1 MNSEMMLRKR
11 SRVEQNV
18 RDMKNTPFSGPE
30 FDEGFYVFA
39 IRVCSEKSTGKRKLI
54 PGKFYY
60 LLDGFT
66 IEGDSVYVDEY
77 RYRLPVFDY
86 YLEQVVTTPHVSFSA
101 IVGENGS
108 GKSSLVEFELRLINN
123 FSTAVF
129 GEYSKEPGWEHLH
142 FIKDVDGELYYLW
155 RKTVYCLKVHGRD
168 VSLIAFRRDGQDP
181 QSKRFLFFK
190 ENPVK
195 PLLPRILEVEGRP
208 IHGVF
213 SGDGDYYSKLKDLLP
228 RFFYTVVLNQSV
240 YAYNTSDFKR
250 ERNGEVYEQEV
261 RRGRKLDK
269 DGNEIDYSV
278 EDTCWLNGLFHKN
291 DGYQIPLVLSPFRKY
306 GNYDINTENTLA
318 YERLISQMVLAK
330 DEDRI
335 INGHLKVNS
344 FRLTLKDRNYDLKEI
359 RKNLGYSQF
368 VERDFTSMKKALI
381 AVWAEQI
388 HYNLS
393 ATVKWRQHGTK
404 ALNYLVYKTLK
415 IAATYEEYRD
425 FRNKYLREHASFDV
439 KDFTDL
445 VGKTIAN
452 YSHVSRK
459 LYRTVAYIIGGI
471 YEKHGG
477 KFVPFSL
484 NEIHE
489 QWNLASDAHTIDVKA
504 LVGAHLLQEA
514 SIPPPFFDL
523 SIGLRD
529 LNSGEEDIRF
539 EYLSSGEKQQAYT
552 TSSLIYHL
560 KNLDSVKEDKST
572 TDRVSYESVQ
582 IILEEVE
589 LYYHPELQR
598 TFVCNLLDGIL
609 RAKLR
614 HIKWISIQIVTH
626 SPFVLSDIPSYNVLA
641 LKKDNTEVGRI
652 PCFGGNIHE
661 MLKQSFFLQNGT
673 VGEFAK
679 WMTVRI
685 SQCLRVSRWMNN
697 LETRPSFLSMLE
709 ELPEEYNWLRKYM
722 TLDKN
727 HLNNQEA
734 FSLVYSPEVLLSQI
748 NLIEEP
754 VVRRVLLDDY
764 RRTFPDKKEEYKDS
778 MRALLQKQMD
788 ALEKL

>member
-1 MNSEMMLRKR
+1 MTPREIA
-11 SRVEQNV
+11 RVERKLQ
-18 RDMKNTPFSGPE
+18 DMKIFPFSGPRL
-30 FDEGFYVFA
+30 DEGFYVFA
-39 IRVCSEKSTGKRKLI
+39 IRVCSEGSTGKRKLI

-60 LLDGFT
+60 LLDGFSV
-66 IEGDSVYVDEY
+66 EGDNVYVDEY

-86 YLEQVVTTPHVSFSA
+86 YQEQAIKSPHVSFSA

-123 FSTAVF
+123 FSAAVF

-142 FIKDVDGELYYLW
+142 FIKGVDGELYYLW
-155 RKTVYCLKVHGRD
+155 KKTVYCLKVQGRN
-168 VSLIAFRRDGQDP
+168 VSLFAFRREEGAGP
-181 QSKRFLFFK
+181 QSKRFLFVK
-190 ENPVK
+190 DNP
-195 PLLPRILEVEGRP
+195 PMSLLPAIREPDGVP

-213 SGDGDYYSKLKDLLP
+213 SGEEDYYSKLKDLLP

-240 YAYNTSDFKR
+240 YAYNTSDFRR
-250 ERNGEVYEQEV
+250 ERNGENYEQEV

-269 DGNEIDYSV
+269 DGNEVDYSV

-291 DGYQIPLVLSPFRKY
+291 DGYQIPLVLSPFRKH

-318 YERLISQMVLAK
+318 YERLISQMVLAE

-344 FRLTLKDRNYDLKEI
+344 FKLSLKERDYDLQEI
-359 RKNLGYSQF
+359 RRNLGYSQF
-368 VERDFTSMKKALI
+368 IERDFASMKKALLR
-381 AVWAEQI
+381 VWSDQI
-388 HYNLS
+388 HFKLYTVINL
-393 ATVKWRQHGTK
+393 RQHGSK

-415 IAATYEEYRD
+415 IAATYDEYRD
-425 FRNKYLREHASFDV
+425 FRNKYLVEHAPYDDAEFS
-439 KDFTDL
+439 KL
-445 VGKTIAN
+445 VEKTIAN

-459 LYRTVAYIIGGI
+459 LYRTVAYLIWEV

-477 KFVPFSL
+477 KYVPYSL
-484 NEIHE
+484 NEIKAQMTFAKDSHI
-489 QWNLASDAHTIDVKA
+489 IDVQSR
-504 LVGAHLLQEA
+504 VGAELLEEA

-523 SIGLRD
+523 SIGLWD
-529 LNSGEEDIRF
+529 INSGEGDVRF

-560 KNLDSVKEDKST
+560 KNLDSVKEDGST
-572 TDRVSYESVQ
+572 IERVSYESVQ

-598 TFVCNLLDGIL
+598 TFVRNLLDGIL
-609 RAKLR
+609 RARLQN
-614 HIKWISIQIVTH
+614 IKWISIQIVTH

-673 VGEFAK
+673 VGDFAK

-685 SQCLRVSRWMNN
+685 SQCLRVSRWINK
-697 LETRPSFLSMLE
+697 LEALPPFLPTLE
-709 ELPEEYNWLRKYM
+709 GLPEEYDWMRNFRAY
-722 TLDKN
+722 DKG
-727 HLNNQEA
+727 HLFNPEA
-734 FSLVYSPEVLLSQI
+734 FVLVYSPEVLLSQI

-764 RRTFPDKKEEYKDS
+764 RRTFPDKKEEYKES
-778 MRALLQKQMD
+778 MRALLQTQMD